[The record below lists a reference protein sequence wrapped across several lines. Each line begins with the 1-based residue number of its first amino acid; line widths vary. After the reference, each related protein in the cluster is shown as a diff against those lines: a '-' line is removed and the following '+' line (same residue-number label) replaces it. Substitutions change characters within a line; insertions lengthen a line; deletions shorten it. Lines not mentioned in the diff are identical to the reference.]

1 MAYQTDTLSLQERV
15 KRLKRTLAYIE
26 ISPLRQVRLMF
37 GTIDMLPICDE
48 IYPIADIKKEY
59 LRRLKYRIIESENE
73 LNKLKTQNV

>member
-1 MAYQTDTLSLQERV
+1 MSNLCNTPQEKA
-15 KRLKRTLAYIE
+15 KRLKGTLAYIE

-59 LRRLKYRIIESENE
+59 LRRLKYRILELENE
-73 LNKLKTQNV
+73 TTKLKTE

>member
-59 LRRLKYRIIESENE
+59 LRRLNYKIIESENE
-73 LNKLKTQNV
+73 LNKLKSE

>member
-59 LRRLKYRIIESENE
+59 LRRLNYKIIESENE

>member
-1 MAYQTDTLSLQERV
+1 MIFQADSLSVQERV

-59 LRRLKYRIIESENE
+59 LRRLKYRILELENE
-73 LNKLKTQNV
+73 TTKLKVG